1 MTICHLVS
9 SRQPPSWAT
18 LETEGDRK
26 RRRRSVQGASRDQIG
41 SGRGAPT
48 CPANATS
55 RLRNTTRIDGDWRD
69 DHSLPV
75 LVARG
80 QVEALR
86 TAGDPEGRY
95 RAKRLLVL
103 GLYDLGY
110 HEDEVRET
118 FRLLDWMMHLRVDLE
133 RQLQSW
139 LDRYAAANT

>member
-26 RRRRSVQGASRDQIG
+26 RRRRSVQGASRDQL
-41 SGRGAPT
+41 GAEEVRRS

-55 RLRNTTRIDGDWRD
+55 RLRSTTRIDGDWRD

-80 QVEALR
+80 QIEALR
-86 TAGDPEGRY
+86 TAGDPEGR
-95 RAKRLLVL
+95 
-103 GLYDLGY
+103 
-110 HEDEVRET
+110 
-118 FRLLDWMMHLRVDLE
+118 
-133 RQLQSW
+133 
-139 LDRYAAANT
+139 